1 MELGLHL
8 TNFALD
14 TPSERIGSRLAEV
27 VRTAED
33 SGFSV
38 IAVGDHLWQSP
49 WLGRVEQNALEAY
62 STLSFIAAHTS
73 RVELTALVSGVHYR
87 HPAMLGKLVTTLDV
101 LSGGRAWLGIG
112 AGTSTGDVE
121 GYGLPFPPLR
131 DRYEMLEET
140 LRICRAMWTGERG
153 GAEPVPGKHF
163 HVERPLNAPQ
173 AVRNSRGGTHPPV
186 LIGGDGERRTLPL
199 VARYADVASLRP
211 GPDLP
216 AKIALLDR
224 LCAEIG
230 RDPREIRKSCAFAF
244 DPGPGGGGV
253 GQVLGQLKW
262 LADMGIDLVI
272 GRVAGVDDLEPLRVL
287 GREVIPA
294 VAEFGATASPVGPDR
309 IHRP

>member
-8 TNFALD
+8 TNFAMD
-14 TPSERIGSRLAEV
+14 TPSASIGPRLAEV

-33 SGFSV
+33 AGFSV

-49 WLGRVEQNALEAY
+49 WLGRVEQNVLEAY

-73 RVELTALVSGVHYR
+73 RVQLTAMVSGVHYR

-101 LSGGRAWLGIG
+101 LSGGRAWLGVG

-121 GYGLPFPPLR
+121 GYGLSFPPLR

-140 LRICRAMWTGERG
+140 LRICRAMWTGARG
-153 GAEPVPGKHF
+153 ADEPVSGKHF

-173 AVRNSRGGTHPPV
+173 AVRVSPGRSRPPI

-216 AKIALLDR
+216 AKIELLHR

-230 RDPREIRKSCAFAF
+230 RDPREIRLSCAFAF
-244 DPGPGGGGV
+244 DPGPSGGGV
-253 GQVLGQLKW
+253 GQLLGQLKW
-262 LADMGIDLVI
+262 LADLGIDLVI
-272 GRVAGVDDLEPLRVL
+272 GRVAGVDDITPLEVL

-294 VAEFGATASPVGPDR
+294 TAEFGDRPVG
-309 IHRP
+309 

>member
-1 MELGLHL
+1 MDIGLHL

-33 SGFSV
+33 SGFAV
-38 IAVGDHLWQSP
+38 VAVGDHLWQSP
-49 WLGRVEQNALEAY
+49 WLGRVEQNVLEAY

-73 RVELTALVSGVHYR
+73 RVQLTTVVSGVHYR
-87 HPAMLGKLVTTLDV
+87 HPAMLAKLVTTLDV

-112 AGTSTGDVE
+112 TGTSTGDVE

-131 DRYEMLEET
+131 DRYDMLEEA
-140 LRICRAMWTGERG
+140 LRICRAMWTGARG
-153 GAEPVPGKHF
+153 GPEAVSGRHF

-173 AVRNSRGGTHPPV
+173 VVRNPPAGGHRPHPPV

-211 GPDLP
+211 GPEL
-216 AKIALLDR
+216 ASKIELLDR

-230 RDPREIRKSCAFAF
+230 RDPREIRKSCVFAF
-244 DPGPGGGGV
+244 DLGPSGGGV
-253 GQVLGQLKW
+253 GQVLGQLERMAE
-262 LADMGIDLVI
+262 LGIDLVI
-272 GRVAGVDDLEPLRVL
+272 GRVAGVDELTPLEVL
-287 GREVIPA
+287 GREVIPVA
-294 VAEFGATASPVGPDR
+294 AEFGR
-309 IHRP
+309 

>member
-49 WLGRVEQNALEAY
+49 WLGRVEQNVLEAY

-101 LSGGRAWLGIG
+101 LSGGRTWLGIG
-112 AGTSTGDVE
+112 SGTSTGDVE

-131 DRYEMLEET
+131 DRFEMLEEA
-140 LRICRAMWTGERG
+140 LRICLAMWTDERG
-153 GAEPVPGKHF
+153 ASERVPGKHF
-163 HVERPLNAPQ
+163 RVERPLNAPQ
-173 AVRNSRGGTHPPV
+173 AVRNSPQGGYRPHPPILV
-186 LIGGDGERRTLPL
+186 GGDGERRTLPL

-224 LCAEIG
+224 MCVEIG
-230 RDPREIRKSCAFAF
+230 RDPREIRKSCVFAF
-244 DPGPGGGGV
+244 DPGPSGGGV
-253 GQVLGQLKW
+253 SQVLGQLKW

-272 GRVAGVDDLEPLRVL
+272 GRVAGVDDLAALEVL

-294 VAEFGATASPVGPDR
+294 VAEFGATASPA
-309 IHRP
+309 